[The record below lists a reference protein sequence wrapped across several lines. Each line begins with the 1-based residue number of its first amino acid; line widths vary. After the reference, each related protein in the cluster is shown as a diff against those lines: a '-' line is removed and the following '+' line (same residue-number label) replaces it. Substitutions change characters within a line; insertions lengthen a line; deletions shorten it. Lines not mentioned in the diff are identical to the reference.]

1 MSAILSADDLN
12 DFISPGVACI
22 KPVET
27 LPTAAATVSEA
38 QSLEPEVIL
47 DGQQPAPP
55 NAPPA
60 QISLTDCLACSGC
73 VTSAEAVLVS
83 LQSHAEVLN
92 VLDAAP
98 ALRLVHGNSEDN
110 SGRRCAVAGLENP
123 SAKLLV
129 ASVSPQTRASLAAAC
144 GGGVTEQ
151 QAGWMIEQL
160 LMGEEGLARG
170 GKYGSAFTWVV
181 DTNTAREAC
190 LVLGSDE
197 VVAGV
202 VGGDDEGFLQPAD
215 KPTRPILT
223 SSCPG
228 WVCYAEKT
236 HPYVLPH
243 LSRVKSPQALMGT
256 LLKTTLS
263 RLLGIPPDRIWHLA
277 IMPCFDK
284 KLEASRE
291 ELTDAVWGGAGT
303 PGKGVRDVDCVI
315 TSKEIL
321 MLAASRGID
330 FFGLTR
336 SAPQSQPDFPDP
348 VIQDLL
354 FPARRR
360 KQPRDAGTS
369 GGNLHFILHHVQSK
383 HPGSQIQTTR
393 GRNADVVEYA
403 VINASGEAVFKA
415 ARYYGF
421 RNIQNLVRKLK
432 PAKPSRMP
440 GGKPFGSARKPAG
453 KQASLDC
460 AYVEVMACPG
470 GCTNGG
476 GQIKVEDQVIIDR
489 KTFGEKPGPQE
500 QKAWLAEV
508 DEAYFSADE
517 PDSGHGTVAE
527 TGDSGSV
534 ELVAGISPPRI
545 RDTLAH
551 WSDMTGIR
559 LDRLV
564 YTSYREVVSDV
575 GKSQISD
582 TERVVQLAGK
592 IGGGW

>member
-22 KPVET
+22 KPIET
-27 LPTAAATVSEA
+27 LPTQPGPEQQP
-38 QSLEPEVIL
+38 QSLEFEVIL
-47 DGQQPAPP
+47 DGQQPTTGSSS
-55 NAPPA
+55 NGTTPPA

-83 LQSHAEVLN
+83 LQSHNEVLS

-98 ALRLVHGNSEDN
+98 ALRVIQGND
-110 SGRRCAVAGLENP
+110 GRPAVSGLENP
-123 SAKLLV
+123 EAKLFV

-144 GGGVTEQ
+144 GGAVTEQ

-160 LMGEEGLARG
+160 LMGPAGLAGG
-170 GKYGSAFTWVV
+170 GKHKNGFTWVV

-197 VVAGV
+197 VL
-202 VGGDDEGFLQPAD
+202 GGGSWGGSD
-215 KPTRPILT
+215 KPTSPILT

-263 RLLGIPPDRIWHLA
+263 RVLGIAPDRIWHLA
-277 IMPCFDK
+277 VMPCFDK

-291 ELTDAVWGGAGT
+291 ELTDAVWGGAGA
-303 PGKGVRDVDCVI
+303 PGRGVRDVDCVI

-321 MLAASRGID
+321 MLAASRGVD
-330 FFGLTR
+330 FFDLAKP
-336 SAPQSQPDFPDP
+336 APVQQPMFPDSG
-348 VIQDLL
+348 IHRFL
-354 FPARRR
+354 FPAQRR
-360 KQPRDAGTS
+360 KQLRDGGTS
-369 GGNLHFILHHVQSK
+369 GGNLHYIIHDVLSK
-383 HPGSQIQTTR
+383 HAGAQIQMTR
-393 GRNADVVEYA
+393 GRNADVVEFA
-403 VINASGEAVFKA
+403 VISSSGETIFKA

-432 PAKPSRMP
+432 PAKASRMP
-440 GGKPFGSARKPAG
+440 GGKPFGSARRPAG
-453 KQASLDC
+453 KSATLEHS
-460 AYVEVMACPG
+460 YVEVMACPG

-476 GQIKVEDQVIIDR
+476 GQIKVDDQVIIDR
-489 KTFGEKPGPQE
+489 KDFSEKPGPDE
-500 QKAWLAEV
+500 QKAWQAEV
-508 DEAYFSADE
+508 DEAYFSGDE
-517 PDSGHGTVAE
+517 PDPAHGA
-527 TGDSGSV
+527 GDDKSM
-534 ELVAGISPPRI
+534 ELIAGISPSHI

-551 WSDMTGIR
+551 WADITGIQ

-575 GKSQISD
+575 GKPISD

>member
-27 LPTAAATVSEA
+27 LPPAAPPSSEP
-38 QSLEPEVIL
+38 QSLEFEVIL
-47 DGQQPAPP
+47 DGQQPSTTSSGPT
-55 NAPPA
+55 PPA

-83 LQSHAEVLN
+83 LQSHAEVLS

-98 ALRLVHGNSEDN
+98 SLRLTHHDDGN
-110 SGRRCAVAGLENP
+110 GRSRCTVSGLEDP
-123 SAKLLV
+123 AAKLFV
-129 ASVSPQTRASLAAAC
+129 ASISPQTRASLAAAC

-151 QAGWMIEQL
+151 QAGCMMEQL
-160 LMGEEGLARG
+160 LGGEKGLAGG
-170 GKYGSAFTWVV
+170 GKHGNGFTWVV

-197 VVAGV
+197 VL
-202 VGGDDEGFLQPAD
+202 GGEGRVQGSQD
-215 KPTRPILT
+215 NKPTPPILT

-263 RLLGIPPDRIWHLA
+263 RLLGISPDRIWHLA
-277 IMPCFDK
+277 VMPCFDK

-291 ELTDAVWGGAGT
+291 ELTDAVWTAGT

-321 MLAASRGID
+321 MLAETRGID
-330 FFGLTR
+330 FFGLSK
-336 SAPQSQPDFPDP
+336 SAPQQQQPAFPDP
-348 VIQDLL
+348 IIQRFL
-354 FPARRR
+354 FPSQRR
-360 KQPRDAGTS
+360 KQHRDAGTS
-369 GGNLHFILHHVQSK
+369 GGNLHFILHDVQSR
-383 HPGSQIQTTR
+383 HAGSQIQMSR

-403 VINASGEAVFKA
+403 VINPSGEAVFKA

-440 GGKPFGSARKPAG
+440 GGKPFGTARRPTGKSAG
-453 KQASLDC
+453 LDY

-476 GQIKVEDQVIIDR
+476 GQIKVDDQVIVDR
-489 KTFGEKPGPQE
+489 KAFGEKPGPQE

-508 DEAYFSADE
+508 DEAYFSSDE
-517 PDSGHGTVAE
+517 PDLGNAQA
-527 TGDSGSV
+527 GDGRSI
-534 ELVAGISPPRI
+534 ELVAGISPLYI
-545 RDTLAH
+545 RDTLTH
-551 WSDMTGIR
+551 WEDITGIR

-575 GKSQISD
+575 GKSQITD